1 VQTPSILM
9 LLAALA
15 PAASASKADE
25 AVSRVAAGAPYKALV
40 AQLDAEHDRI
50 VQDIVTLVEIP
61 APPFKEA
68 ERAKAYRDMLVAAGL
83 ENVETDEEGNVM
95 GLYRGTG
102 APGRPL
108 IVLAAH
114 LDTVFPEGTP
124 VKVRREGNRLYAPGI
139 GDDTRGLAVIL
150 AYARTMKAQKIRPKS
165 DILFVGNVGEEG
177 PGDLRGVRYL
187 LTKGKYAGK
196 VKAFLSMD
204 GTDAQRIVNG
214 GVGSKRYRVTYRGPG
229 GHSYGAFGLVNPMVA
244 MSRTVTE
251 LYTIPVPATPKTTYS
266 ASVTGGGT
274 SVNSIPNEV
283 FMEFDM
289 RSVSPDE
296 LARVETRFIA
306 IVGESVAAE
315 NAARSTREGQIV
327 ADIKPIGDRPAGGTA
342 DDTPI
347 TRIAVAAVR
356 AKGLK
361 PDLGASSTDANLP
374 MSLSI
379 PALTIGSGGTGGRAH
394 SLDEWID
401 VEKKGSVDGMSV
413 GLLMLLTMADT
424 L

>member
-1 VQTPSILM
+1 
-9 LLAALA
+9 
-15 PAASASKADE
+15 
-25 AVSRVAAGAPYKALV
+25 
-40 AQLDAEHDRI
+40 
-50 VQDIVTLVEIP
+50 
-61 APPFKEA
+61 
-68 ERAKAYRDMLVAAGL
+68 
-83 ENVETDEEGNVM
+83 
-95 GLYRGTG
+95 
-102 APGRPL
+102 
-108 IVLAAH
+108 
-114 LDTVFPEGTP
+114 
-124 VKVRREGNRLYAPGI
+124 
-139 GDDTRGLAVIL
+139 
-150 AYARTMKAQKIRPKS
+150 
-165 DILFVGNVGEEG
+165 
-177 PGDLRGVRYL
+177 
-187 LTKGKYAGK
+187 
-196 VKAFLSMD
+196 
-204 GTDAQRIVNG
+204 
-214 GVGSKRYRVTYRGPG
+214 
-229 GHSYGAFGLVNPMVA
+229 MVA